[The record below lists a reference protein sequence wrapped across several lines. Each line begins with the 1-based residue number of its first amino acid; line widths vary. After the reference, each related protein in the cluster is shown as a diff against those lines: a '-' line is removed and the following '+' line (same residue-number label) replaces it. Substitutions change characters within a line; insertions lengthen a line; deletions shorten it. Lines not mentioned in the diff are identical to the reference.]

1 MKLLSLFSG
10 IGAFEKALDYL
21 NINYQLVNYCEI
33 DKYASK
39 AYSLIHNV
47 SEDMNLGD
55 ITKVDTTKLPKDI
68 DLISYGFPCQDIS
81 LAGKQQGMFND
92 DGSKTRSGLFFEA
105 LRIIEDN
112 KPKIAIAENVKN
124 LVSKKFNAQFQVVLQ
139 SLEEAGYNNYWK
151 VLNAKDYGIPQNRER
166 VFIVSIRK
174 DIDPGS
180 FEFPKPFKLK
190 LRLKDMLEDEVDE
203 KYFLSDKMI
212 EYIVA
217 NNEKWT
223 DNNNKSLVNK
233 SVASTINTGEG
244 TRRCDAS
251 NYIVK
256 GLPENTDIKLIQVGN
271 LSGGKWDK
279 INESCRK
286 VYDPDGLAPTIH
298 TCQGGNTEPK
308 IIVSGKTNSEGQRS
322 LILDE
327 EGICNCL
334 SATDYKQPKQIL
346 IREATKK
353 GYAVAEE
360 GDGVYL
366 NRPQQ
371 KRGVVQKG
379 MIQTIK
385 CNGNDLGVVVAA
397 AKRGRGEGWKQEI
410 EVSDREV
417 ANAITTVSKD
427 SMVALDGLRIRKL
440 TPKECFRLM
449 AFEDEDIDYL
459 IENKISNTQLY
470 KMAGNSIV
478 VDVLKY
484 IFKELFRV
492 INIPLEVLERK
503 DEFMKK
509 TKLTINGYLLDR
521 MFNIEKLVNNEPDL
535 FNELCEKYP
544 GEEGINWIEVG
555 KKGKPIKKVVETPE
569 IKEEP
574 KTEEVSEPVQE
585 VIEEPKQEFPED
597 FQPLYKVGEKLK
609 IEYLDGKK
617 RESITITSIHLNND
631 KTLYYYGYTID
642 ETGEHK
648 EMAEDWLVDHEVLQ
662 AA

>member
-1 MKLLSLFSG
+1 
-10 IGAFEKALDYL
+10 
-21 NINYQLVNYCEI
+21 
-33 DKYASK
+33 
-39 AYSLIHNV
+39 
-47 SEDMNLGD
+47 
-55 ITKVDTTKLPKDI
+55 
-68 DLISYGFPCQDIS
+68 
-81 LAGKQQGMFND
+81 
-92 DGSKTRSGLFFEA
+92 
-105 LRIIEDN
+105 
-112 KPKIAIAENVKN
+112 
-124 LVSKKFNAQFQVVLQ
+124 
-139 SLEEAGYNNYWK
+139 
-151 VLNAKDYGIPQNRER
+151 
-166 VFIVSIRK
+166 
-174 DIDPGS
+174 
-180 FEFPKPFKLK
+180 
-190 LRLKDMLEDEVDE
+190 MLEDEVDE

-223 DNNNKSLVNK
+223 GNNNKSLVNK

-251 NYIVK
+251 NCIVK
-256 GLPENTDIKLIQVGN
+256 GLPEDTDLKEAVRIGGVFDKDGVKHQAGSVWDING
-271 LSGGKWDK
+271 LS
-279 INESCRK
+279 
-286 VYDPDGLAPTIH
+286 PTLD
-298 TCQGGNTEPK
+298 TMQGGY
-308 IIVSGKTNSEGQRS
+308 R
-322 LILDE
+322 
-327 EGICNCL
+327 
-334 SATDYKQPKQIL
+334 QPCIL

-397 AKRGRGEGWKQEI
+397 AQRGRGEGWKQEI

-449 AFEDEDIDYL
+449 AFEDEDIDCL

>member
-1 MKLLSLFSG
+1 MKILSLFSG
-10 IGAFEKALDYL
+10 IGAFEKALNQL
-21 NINYQLVNYCEI
+21 NVKYELVNYCEI

-47 SEDMNLGD
+47 SENMNLGD
-55 ITKVDTTKLPKDI
+55 ITKVDTSKLPKDI
-68 DLISYGFPCQDIS
+68 DLITYGFPCQDIS

-105 LRIIEDN
+105 LRIIEDT

-124 LVSKKFNAQFQVVLQ
+124 LVSKKFNDQFQVVLQ

-151 VLNAKDYGIPQNRER
+151 VLNAKDFGIPQNRER

-180 FEFPKPFKLK
+180 FEFPKPFELK

-212 EYIVA
+212 EYIIA
-217 NNEKWT
+217 DNEKWEGSK
-223 DNNNKSLVNK
+223 KSVVNK
-233 SVASTINTGEG
+233 SVATCITTGEG

-256 GLPENTDIKLIQVGN
+256 GLPEDTDIKLMQVGQMYGTEKEPN
-271 LSGGKWDK
+271 PQAGRVYNPNGLSPTMDTCSGG
-279 INESCRK
+279 NRM
-286 VYDPDGLAPTIH
+286 
-298 TCQGGNTEPK
+298 PK
-308 IIVSGKTNSEGQRS
+308 IIVAGKTKSGGERS

-366 NRPQQ
+366 NRPYQ

-385 CNGNDLGVVVAA
+385 CNGNDLGVVVADA
-397 AKRGRGEGWKQEI
+397 EL
-410 EVSDREV
+410 SDIGSDIIDMFREV
-417 ANAITTVSKD
+417 MNFWTETQAKMITPEGNIKRYIGSDIIDIFKEGQVADISFPNGYNKGPRVHDECPTLNGTTTKSSFVVKVKDKVYNEIPLYTNYKKLVETVEKNEMPVDEVKHMDLYNRNLTDNCGTLSD
-427 SMVALDGLRIRKL
+427 PCHNNNRLWDGLRIRKL

-449 AFEDEDIDYL
+449 GFEDKDIECL

-484 IFKELFRV
+484 IFVELFKV
-492 INIPLEVLERK
+492 INIH
-503 DEFMKK
+503 
-509 TKLTINGYLLDR
+509 Y
-521 MFNIEKLVNNEPDL
+521 
-535 FNELCEKYP
+535 
-544 GEEGINWIEVG
+544 
-555 KKGKPIKKVVETPE
+555 
-569 IKEEP
+569 KE
-574 KTEEVSEPVQE
+574 
-585 VIEEPKQEFPED
+585 
-597 FQPLYKVGEKLK
+597 
-609 IEYLDGKK
+609 
-617 RESITITSIHLNND
+617 
-631 KTLYYYGYTID
+631 
-642 ETGEHK
+642 
-648 EMAEDWLVDHEVLQ
+648 A
-662 AA
+662 

>member
-1 MKLLSLFSG
+1 MVKKPKINKNKKGKNKMIMKILSLFSG

-21 NINYQLVNYCEI
+21 NINYELVNYCEI

-47 SEDMNLGD
+47 SENMNLGD
-55 ITKVDTTKLPKDI
+55 ITKVDTSKLPKDI
-68 DLISYGFPCQDIS
+68 DLITYGFPCQDIS
-81 LAGKQQGMFND
+81 LAGKQQGMFNN

-105 LRIIEDN
+105 LRIIEDT

-124 LVSKKFNAQFQVVLQ
+124 LVSKKFNAQFQAVLQ

-151 VLNAKDYGIPQNRER
+151 VLNAKDFGIPQNRER

-180 FEFPKPFKLK
+180 FEFPKPFELK

-212 EYIVA
+212 EYIIA
-217 NNEKWT
+217 DNEKWEGSK
-223 DNNNKSLVNK
+223 KSVVNK
-233 SVASTINTGEG
+233 SVATCITTGEG

-256 GLPENTDIKLIQVGN
+256 GLPKDTDIKLMQVGQMYGTEKEPN
-271 LSGGKWDK
+271 PQTGRVYNPNGLSPTMDTCSGG
-279 INESCRK
+279 NRM
-286 VYDPDGLAPTIH
+286 
-298 TCQGGNTEPK
+298 PK
-308 IIVSGKTNSEGQRS
+308 IIVAGKTKSGGERS

-366 NRPQQ
+366 NRPYQ

-385 CNGNDLGVVVAA
+385 CNGNDLGVVVADA
-397 AKRGRGEGWKQEI
+397 

-417 ANAITTVSKD
+417 VNLWTETQAKMI
-427 SMVALDGLRIRKL
+427 
-440 TPKECFRLM
+440 TPKGNIKRYIGSDIIDIFKEGQVADISFPNGYNKGPRVHDECPPLNGTTTKSSFVVKVKDKVGNEIHLYTNYKKLVETVEKNEM
-449 AFEDEDIDYL
+449 PV
-459 IENKISNTQLY
+459 ENKISNTQLY

-484 IFKELFRV
+484 IFVELF
-492 INIPLEVLERK
+492 
-503 DEFMKK
+503 
-509 TKLTINGYLLDR
+509 
-521 MFNIEKLVNNEPDL
+521 
-535 FNELCEKYP
+535 
-544 GEEGINWIEVG
+544 
-555 KKGKPIKKVVETPE
+555 KV
-569 IKEEP
+569 
-574 KTEEVSEPVQE
+574 
-585 VIEEPKQEFPED
+585 
-597 FQPLYKVGEKLK
+597 
-609 IEYLDGKK
+609 
-617 RESITITSIHLNND
+617 ITIH
-631 KTLYYYGYTID
+631 Y
-642 ETGEHK
+642 K
-648 EMAEDWLVDHEVLQ
+648 EI
-662 AA
+662 

>member
-1 MKLLSLFSG
+1 MKILSLFSG

-21 NINYQLVNYCEI
+21 NINYELVNYCEI

-55 ITKVDTTKLPKDI
+55 ITKVDTSKLTKDI
-68 DLISYGFPCQDIS
+68 DLITYGFPCQDIS
-81 LAGKQQGMFND
+81 LAGKQQGMFNN

-105 LRIIEDN
+105 LRIIEDT

-124 LVSKKFNAQFQVVLQ
+124 LVSKKFNAQFQAVLQ

-151 VLNAKDYGIPQNRER
+151 VLNAKDFGIPQNRER
-166 VFIVSIRK
+166 VFIVSIRE

-180 FEFPKPFKLK
+180 FEFPKPFELK

-212 EYIVA
+212 EYIIA
-217 NNEKWT
+217 DNEKWEGSK
-223 DNNNKSLVNK
+223 KSVVNK
-233 SVASTINTGEG
+233 SVATCITTGEG

-251 NYIVK
+251 NYIVE
-256 GLPENTDIKLIQVGN
+256 GLPENTDIKLMQVGN
-271 LSGGKWDK
+271 LSG
-279 INESCRK
+279 
-286 VYDPDGLAPTIH
+286 
-298 TCQGGNTEPK
+298 
-308 IIVSGKTNSEGQRS
+308 GQRS

-334 SATDYKQPKQIL
+334 SAIDYKQPKQIL

-366 NRPQQ
+366 NRPYQ

-385 CNGNDLGVVVAA
+385 CNGNDLGVVVADA
-397 AKRGRGEGWKQEI
+397 EL
-410 EVSDREV
+410 SDIGSDIIDMFREV
-417 ANAITTVSKD
+417 MNFWTETQAKMITPEGNIKRYIGSDIIDIFKEGQVADISFPNGYNKGPRVHDECPTLNGTTTKSSFVVKVKDKVGNEIPLYTNYKKLVETVEKNEMPVDEVKHMDLYNRNLTDNCGTLSD
-427 SMVALDGLRIRKL
+427 PCHNNNRLWDGLRIRKL

-449 AFEDEDIDYL
+449 GFEDKDIECL

-484 IFKELFRV
+484 IFVELFKV
-492 INIPLEVLERK
+492 INIHYK
-503 DEFMKK
+503 
-509 TKLTINGYLLDR
+509 
-521 MFNIEKLVNNEPDL
+521 
-535 FNELCEKYP
+535 
-544 GEEGINWIEVG
+544 
-555 KKGKPIKKVVETPE
+555 E
-569 IKEEP
+569 I
-574 KTEEVSEPVQE
+574 
-585 VIEEPKQEFPED
+585 
-597 FQPLYKVGEKLK
+597 
-609 IEYLDGKK
+609 
-617 RESITITSIHLNND
+617 
-631 KTLYYYGYTID
+631 
-642 ETGEHK
+642 
-648 EMAEDWLVDHEVLQ
+648 
-662 AA
+662 

>member
-105 LRIIEDN
+105 LRIIEDT

-223 DNNNKSLVNK
+223 GNNNKSLVNK
-233 SVASTINTGEG
+233 SVV
-244 TRRCDAS
+244 D
-251 NYIVK
+251 
-256 GLPENTDIKLIQVGN
+256 
-271 LSGGKWDK
+271 
-279 INESCRK
+279 
-286 VYDPDGLAPTIH
+286 
-298 TCQGGNTEPK
+298 
-308 IIVSGKTNSEGQRS
+308 
-322 LILDE
+322 
-327 EGICNCL
+327 
-334 SATDYKQPKQIL
+334 KQPKQIL

-366 NRPQQ
+366 NRPHQ

-397 AKRGRGEGWKQEI
+397 AQRGRGEGWKQQI
-410 EVSDREV
+410 EVSDREY
-417 ANAITTVSKD
+417 ANAITTATKD
-427 SMVALDGLRIRKL
+427 SLVALDGLRIRKL

-449 AFEDEDIDYL
+449 AFEDKDIDCL
-459 IENKISNTQLY
+459 IDNKISNTQLY

-484 IFKELFRV
+484 IFVELFKV
-492 INIPLEVLERK
+492 INIPYEVFDRK

-521 MFNIEKLVNNEPDL
+521 MFNIENLVNNEPDL

-544 GEEGINWIEVG
+544 AEEGINWIEVG
-555 KKGKPIKKVVETPE
+555 KKGKSIKKVVETPE

-574 KTEEVSEPVQE
+574 KIEEVVEEPVQE

-648 EMAEDWLVDHEVLQ
+648 EMAEDWLVDHEVLDK